1 MAEGTAFAG
10 SFWLFVVVI
19 VVVAIVV
26 VIFIVVFTSFFLDVC
41 SIWETKFN

>member
-1 MAEGTAFAG
+1 MAEGTAFLG

-26 VIFIVVFTSFFLDVC
+26 IFIVIFTSFFLDVC